1 MKTLMYERLTN
12 LYPLFRES
20 LEERKGAEKDEAEFI
35 LGVVGTFR
43 GKVKTIIDLGGGVG
57 MHSKILATQ
66 GYDVTVFD
74 QSKKALLQAKK
85 GYIQLKTAQGTF
97 ETIALQKSYDAAIC
111 MWSTFP
117 YILNAKGRK
126 HFFHWLKS
134 HIKQVIILEEAN
146 FYRYITMRE
155 FHKTYAPVNNK
166 QYQLKVTRDW
176 IINQN
181 RIRESSYVYTITN
194 KKTGERRIIQDT
206 EMQQYLTVKEVKMF
220 LGKRW
225 KLKKLLGDFS
235 VHKKFDQNRS
245 SRCIMIFGN
254 F

>member
-20 LEERKGAEKDEAEFI
+20 LEGRKGTEKDETEFI
-35 LGVVGTFR
+35 LGVVGTFG

-57 MHSKILATQ
+57 MHSKILASQ

-85 GYIQLKTAQGTF
+85 GHSQLKTVHGIF

-111 MWSTFP
+111 MWSTLP

-134 HIKQVIILEEAN
+134 HIKHIIILDEAN

-155 FHKTYAPVNNK
+155 FHKIYAPVNNK
-166 QYQLKVTRDW
+166 QYQLTVTRDW
-176 IINQN
+176 IINHN
-181 RIRESSYVYTITN
+181 RIRESSYVYTVIN

-206 EMQQYLTVKEVKMF
+206 ETQQYLTVEEVKSL

-235 VHKKFDQNRS
+235 VHKKFDQKRS
-245 SRCIMIFGN
+245 LRYIMIFEN